1 MNITST
7 ARSVFLATA
16 LVLAVGA
23 GAQAKS
29 SALDVAN
36 SALTVAPG
44 KIHSVHQVK
53 DNDTLLYEV
62 MVDGDDGAMHTIK
75 VDESGKVI
83 NHISRTN
90 MTHDAFYASSNG
102 GGSGAADGESTK
114 N

>member
-1 MNITST
+1 MNIST
-7 ARSVFLATA
+7 NARSIFLATA

-23 GAQAKS
+23 GAQARTT
-29 SALDVAN
+29 ALDVAN

-62 MVDGDDGAMHTIK
+62 MVDGDDGAMHTVK
-75 VDESGKVI
+75 VDEAGKVI
-83 NHISRTN
+83 SNISRTN
-90 MTHDAFYASSNG
+90 VTHDAFYASSNG
-102 GGSGAADGESTK
+102 GGSGAADGESAK